1 MATPEPDLLA
11 VTAADGR
18 ELLAV
23 AQADWSRPVPCCPGW
38 TAADLLGH
46 MGAILGWMARI
57 VTTGQ
62 AVPRSDRET
71 PPSDHEALAA
81 WYAAHLDTT
90 LRILTTARADAA
102 AWTFSSLGDH
112 RVAWWRRRLAV
123 ELAIHRW
130 DMQQAAS
137 PGSNRA
143 LPPLDGTIAAAG
155 IEEFLTEFLPGLLS
169 QPDIAGITG
178 SLHLHAT
185 DGDSEWWVNL
195 DDKER
200 AVAVAGHR
208 KADTAVRAS
217 RSDLLL
223 WLTNRQ
229 EPAALDIQG
238 RPEVAARWVQ
248 LRR

>member
-1 MATPEPDLLA
+1 MA

-18 ELLAV
+18 ELLAI
-23 AQADWSRPVPCCPGW
+23 AQADWSRLIPACPGW
-38 TAADLLGH
+38 TAADLVGH

-57 VTTGQ
+57 VTTGEP
-62 AVPRSDRET
+62 VPRRERET
-71 PPSDHEALAA
+71 PPADHEALAA
-81 WYAAHLDTT
+81 WYATHLDRT
-90 LRILTTARADAA
+90 LRILATADADA
-102 AWTFSSLGDH
+102 SAWTFSSLGDR
-112 RVAWWRRRLAV
+112 RVGWWRRRLAV

-130 DMQQAAS
+130 DIQQAAS
-137 PGSNRA
+137 SGSTGTLR
-143 LPPLDGTIAAAG
+143 PLDGTIAAAG
-155 IEEFLTEFLPGLLS
+155 IEEFLTEFLPGLLA
-169 QPDIAGITG
+169 QPDIEGITG

-185 DGDSEWWVNL
+185 DGNSEWWVNL

-208 KADTAVRAS
+208 KADTAIRAS

-229 EPAALDIQG
+229 GPAALDIQG
-238 RPEVAARWVQ
+238 QQDVPARWVQ